1 MGVSLKSLTKDT
13 TKDGVF
19 VLKVWDDT
27 SPLLSA
33 FMDVKAS
40 TKTKRSPTMRALNK
54 LNLLYVVQSKAD
66 RYKNIYKVGVSK
78 GVGRLNDMSK
88 CMATATGN
96 VQGYV

>member
-1 MGVSLKSLTKDT
+1 MSVSLKSLTKNT

-54 LNLLYVVQSKAD
+54 LNLLYVVQSKAG
-66 RYKNIYKVGVSK
+66 RYKNI
-78 GVGRLNDMSK
+78 
-88 CMATATGN
+88 
-96 VQGYV
+96 